1 MCSFL
6 AFNGGSELGISGG
19 HFKASHV
26 GRACTNTVLSA
37 AAAAISAVLITKL
50 GYAKEEVTICR
61 VRFTTVHP
69 FGGHWSLIVL
79 INGAIT
85 GMVSICAGCAYVEPW
100 AAVCIGFVAGW
111 VYVGI
116 NKIVEMAMIDDPV
129 GAIAVHLGGG
139 FWGVVAVMLFAHNNR
154 IPHIADGGVLYAWDR
169 NSFVGLGKNALG
181 GACIAAWTA
190 VWSALIFGAML
201 VSGHLRVSPE
211 AEEDG
216 MDFIEGEPAYPID
229 LAVFSE

>member
-6 AFNGGSELGISGG
+6 AFNGGSELGIAGG
-19 HFKASHV
+19 FQAQRV
-26 GRACTNTVLSA
+26 GRACTNTILCPA
-37 AAAAISAVLITKL
+37 AAGISAILITKL